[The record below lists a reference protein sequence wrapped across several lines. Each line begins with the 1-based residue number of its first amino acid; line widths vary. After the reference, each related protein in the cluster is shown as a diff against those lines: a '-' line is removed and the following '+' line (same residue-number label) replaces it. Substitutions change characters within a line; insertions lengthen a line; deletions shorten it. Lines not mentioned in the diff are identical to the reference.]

1 LALGT
6 SSLVQEVVD
15 RYAEGESSYRRSTLV
30 FGLPLALIFISSWL
44 YFPAVWVGSWFV
56 CRHHEGFMGWLVW
69 PFIGPLDLT
78 VRILRFLG
86 KEAELPRCMKLR
98 SA

>member
-1 LALGT
+1 
-6 SSLVQEVVD
+6 VD

-30 FGLPLALIFISSWL
+30 FRLPLALIFLSPWL
-44 YFPAVWVGSWFV
+44 YFPAVWLGSWFA
-56 CRHHEGFMGWLVW
+56 CKHYRGFVGWLVW

-86 KEAELPRCMKLR
+86 KEVELPRWMKPQSDGL
-98 SA
+98 